1 MDTERRPSGAHPE
14 FYSLAQIRHLLRVEF
29 GRAQR
34 YAYPISVLM
43 LSIDQLGA
51 LRDAAG
57 YEAKEAA
64 LETVVALL
72 HVQTRGSDL
81 VGRLPDDRL
90 LIIVPHTP
98 PAQIEVLIARLLQA
112 VRDLEPTANGKLSLS
127 AGISWCEAGDTLFH
141 DELLRCSESALAES
155 VGAGG
160 DRWTERLPGSS
171 A

>member
-1 MDTERRPSGAHPE
+1 MNTEQRSSGAEPE

-34 YAYPISVLM
+34 YGYPISVLM
-43 LSIDQLGA
+43 LALDQLGA

-57 YEAKEAA
+57 YEAKESA

-98 PAQIEVLIARLLQA
+98 PAQIEVLVTRLLQA
-112 VRDLEPTANGKLSLS
+112 VRDLDSKPNGSLSLS
-127 AGISWCEAGDTLFH
+127 AGASWCEAGGTLFH
-141 DELLRCSESALAES
+141 DELLHCAEEALSES

-160 DRWTERLPGSS
+160 DRWTQRLPGS
-171 A
+171 AG

>member
-1 MDTERRPSGAHPE
+1 MNTEQRTSGAHPE

-34 YAYPISVLM
+34 YGYPISVLM
-43 LSIDQLGA
+43 LSLDQLGA
-51 LRDAAG
+51 LRDAHG
-57 YEAKEAA
+57 YEAKESA

-98 PAQIEVLIARLLQA
+98 PAQIEVLVERLLQA
-112 VRDLEPTANGKLSLS
+112 VRELESQSGGKLSLS
-127 AGISWCEAGDTLFH
+127 AGVSFAEAGGTLFH
-141 DELLRCSESALAES
+141 DELLRCAESALAES

-160 DRWTERLPGSS
+160 DRWTEKLPGS
-171 A
+171 AE

>member
-1 MDTERRPSGAHPE
+1 MNTEQRTSGAHPE

-34 YAYPISVLM
+34 YGYPISVLM
-43 LSIDQLGA
+43 LALDQLGA
-51 LRDAAG
+51 LRDASG
-57 YEAKEAA
+57 YEAKETA

-98 PAQIEVLIARLLQA
+98 PAQIEVLVARLLQA
-112 VRDLEPTANGKLSLS
+112 VRELETETGDKLSLS
-127 AGISWCEAGDTLFH
+127 AGVSWCEAGGTLFH
-141 DELLRCSESALAES
+141 DELLRCAEAALAEA

-160 DRWTERLPGSS
+160 DRWMEKLPGS
-171 A
+171 AE

>member
-1 MDTERRPSGAHPE
+1 MDTDQRTSDAQPE

-34 YAYPISVLM
+34 YGYPINVLM

-64 LETVVALL
+64 IETVVELL

-98 PAQIEVLIARLLQA
+98 PAQIEVLVTRLLQS
-112 VRDLEPTANGKLSLS
+112 VRELEPAAGGKLSLS
-127 AGISWCEAGDTLFH
+127 AGVSFCEAGGTLFH
-141 DELLRCSESALAES
+141 DELLRCAEAALAES

-160 DRWTERLPGSS
+160 DRWTERLPGS
-171 A
+171 AG

>member
-1 MDTERRPSGAHPE
+1 METERRASGPTPE

-34 YAYPISVLM
+34 YGYPISVLM
-43 LSIDQLGA
+43 LALDQLGA

-64 LETVVALL
+64 LENVVELL

-90 LIIVPHTP
+90 MIVVPHTP
-98 PAQIEVLIARLLQA
+98 VADVQVLVERLLSA
-112 VRDLEPTANGKLSLS
+112 VRELDAPGFGHLSISVGVSS
-127 AGISWCEAGDTLFH
+127 AEAGATLFH
-141 DELLRCSESALAES
+141 DELQRCAESALAES

-160 DRWTERLPGSS
+160 DRWTASMPGS
-171 A
+171 AG